1 MDDTFQIAAHS
12 SSMSDSLKSI
22 QNRSAGEERLKSDK
36 RQFSGLMFALS
47 ICVTY
52 FPLANLATAI
62 GPNDTTPSSGLP
74 LAGLIA
80 ACILVFVGS
89 SGMMC
94 GYLGVVHDYSNKFG
108 TGILLVIIQLTW
120 MPFVTDLYNVGSTAT
135 SGVGFIPETYEPTQ
149 IDVKFV
155 GAMGIVGIC
164 TYASAFVGSFA
175 FMAFALYAY
184 QDEKP
189 TQRNSA
195 YYKGR
200 LFYYSSLLFLAGI
213 SQLFLGI
220 YIWLQYG
227 RIVLFPPI
235 RVAVYT
241 VSYSEVAIA
250 VGGLQTL
257 MGFWGMA
264 RRFGILV
271 GGKSDHSY
279 QFCAFFMWLGMLGA
293 QIVTQIGIQPG
304 GEFAA
309 AAPSYACLFLGISI
323 MSPFLDYK
331 MRTTPDEF
339 PPGYFGISG
348 SESSMSRRI
357 YSAQEEAL
365 RAYDSQVAPDVTYV
379 EEERADEDNENLD
392 FESDHAGDGYN
403 DQMDAHDFDPAD
415 GYSDQMDGH
424 DFDAAFDEE
433 VNAPSDMARGSLN
446 PKNT

>member
-1 MDDTFQIAAHS
+1 MDDTFQLAARS
-12 SSMSDSLKSI
+12 SSMSDSLKLI
-22 QNRSAGEERLKSDK
+22 QDRSAGEERLKCEK

-52 FPLANLATAI
+52 FPLANLTTSI

-89 SGMMC
+89 SGMMV
-94 GYLGVVHDYSNKFG
+94 GYLGIVHDYSNKFL

-120 MPFVTDLYNVGSTAT
+120 MPFVTDLYTVGSTAT
-135 SGVGFIPETYEPTQ
+135 SGVGFVPEKYEPTQ
-149 IDVKFV
+149 TDVKFI
-155 GAMGIVGIC
+155 GAMGVVGIFS
-164 TYASAFVGSFA
+164 YASSFVGSFA

-184 QDEKP
+184 QDKKP
-189 TQRNSA
+189 TRRNSA
-195 YYKGR
+195 YYRGR
-200 LFYYSSLLFLAGI
+200 FIYYASLLALAGI

-227 RIVLFPPI
+227 RIVFFPPI

-257 MGFWGMA
+257 MGFWGIL

-271 GGKSDHSY
+271 GGKSDNSY
-279 QFCAFFMWLGMLGA
+279 QYCAFFMWLGMLGA

-304 GEFAA
+304 AEYAA
-309 AAPSYACLFLGISI
+309 SAPSYACLFLGLGI

-339 PPGYFGISG
+339 PHGYFGISG
-348 SESSMSRRI
+348 SESSMGRRI
-357 YSAQEEAL
+357 YSAQEQAL
-365 RAYDSQVAPDVTYV
+365 RAYDSQVAPDLTNV
-379 EEERADEDNENLD
+379 EEDRSDEDDED
-392 FESDHAGDGYN
+392 DSFESDNAADGYN
-403 DQMDAHDFDPAD
+403 NQMDAPDI
-415 GYSDQMDGH
+415 
-424 DFDAAFDEE
+424 DAAFDEE
-433 VNAPSDMARGSLN
+433 ANASSDMARDNLN
-446 PKNT
+446 P